1 MSEAETTPETISE
14 TEAAAAPALPDRL
27 SIDPRSPYFDGDI
40 LQKGIGV
47 RFKGVEKFNVEEYCI
62 SEGWIRV
69 PAGRSL
75 DRHGRPL
82 TIRLSG
88 EVEVWIRD

>member
-1 MSEAETTPETISE
+1 MSDTELPPATEAETTVPN
-14 TEAAAAPALPDRL
+14 LPDRL
-27 SIDPRSPYFDGDI
+27 SIDPTSPWFDGDV

-82 TIRLSG
+82 TLKLSG
-88 EVEVWIRD
+88 PVEVWIKG

>member
-1 MSEAETTPETISE
+1 MTDATETPEI
-14 TEAAAAPALPDRL
+14 EASAPTLPDRL
-27 SIDPRSPYFDGDI
+27 SIDPRSPFFNGEI

-82 TIRLSG
+82 TIKLSG
-88 EVEVWIRD
+88 EVEVWVKE